1 MYTEDDLIKL
11 IKKGIE
17 EGYTIP
23 EWCGLPLNDHFDGI
37 GGCWSIS
44 SGRITNIDGCK
55 DCDCLRADGFVNIY
69 NLIGIETAF
78 SCR

>member
-37 GGCWSIS
+37 GGCWTIS
-44 SGRITNIDGCK
+44 SGKVTNVDGCK
-55 DCDCLRADGFVNIY
+55 GCDHLRTDGLTDIYDLLNI
-69 NLIGIETAF
+69 
-78 SCR
+78 